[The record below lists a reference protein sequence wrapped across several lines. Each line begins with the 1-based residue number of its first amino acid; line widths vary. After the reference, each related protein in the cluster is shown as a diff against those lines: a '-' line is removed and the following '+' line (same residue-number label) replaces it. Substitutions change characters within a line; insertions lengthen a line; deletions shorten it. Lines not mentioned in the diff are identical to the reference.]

1 MPQLQCLVWLKP
13 RVRARKSEILRKAL
27 RPKNCVEQDRV
38 GAQRRLPWRNVCT
51 QPRVV
56 NMMCRGLW

>member
-13 RVRARKSEILRKAL
+13 RVGAIKSEILRKAL
-27 RPKNCVEQDRV
+27 RLKNCVEQART
-38 GAQRRLPWRNVCT
+38 GAQTSRGNVCT

-56 NMMCRGLW
+56 NIMCRGLW